1 VWILDAN
8 YHEDVLKI
16 SLFCRPHQLPGG
28 DVASF
33 ATAAQLA
40 DEAGLYMIHFGEHLL
55 TGGHTSKY
63 PFGEW
68 THGPQTPWLDP
79 LVALATAASVTSNIQ
94 LSTGI
99 LLAPLR
105 SGPMLAKQL
114 ATLDVLSGGRLQP
127 GLGVGW
133 QREEFDASGIP
144 WSSRYSLLDE
154 NVRMCR
160 TLWGEQPATI
170 TIPSGPTERV
180 TALPAPIQEH
190 MPLLLGLAPTSR
202 NIQRIVEYGDGWCP
216 VRLTPDQLADG
227 VRRIRSA
234 FAVAGRDPDSLIV
247 RAQAPLSLTED
258 GRINVPATLSVSAAY
273 EAAGA
278 TILAVGP
285 TVGCKL
291 MDDVKVLVE
300 ELAAASA

>member
-1 VWILDAN
+1 
-8 YHEDVLKI
+8 VLKI

-28 DVASF
+28 DVTAF
-33 ATAAQLA
+33 AEAAQLA

-55 TGGHTSKY
+55 TGDNTDLY

-68 THGPQTPWLDP
+68 THGSDTPWLDP
-79 LVALATAASVTSNIQ
+79 LVTLATAAGVTTNIQ
-94 LSTGI
+94 LSTGV

-133 QREEFDASGIP
+133 QREEFDASGIS
-144 WSSRYSLLDE
+144 WESRYSRLDE

-160 TLWGEQPATI
+160 ALWGQQPATI
-170 TIPSGPTERV
+170 TTPGGASERL
-180 TALPAPIQEH
+180 TALPPPVQERI
-190 MPLLLGLAPTSR
+190 PLLLGLAPTPL
-202 NIQRIVEYGDGWCP
+202 NIARIVEYGDGWCP

-227 VRRIRSA
+227 VRKIRSA
-234 FAVAGRDPDSLIV
+234 FGDAGRDPGSLIV
-247 RAQAPLSLTED
+247 RTQAPLRLTGD
-258 GRINVPATLSVSAAY
+258 GRIDVPATLSISDAY

-285 TVGCKL
+285 TLGCKT
-291 MDDVKVLVE
+291 MADVKALVA
-300 ELAAASA
+300 ELAAATS

>member
-1 VWILDAN
+1 
-8 YHEDVLKI
+8 VLKI

-33 ATAAQLA
+33 AAAAQLA
-40 DEAGLYMIHFGEHLL
+40 DKAGLYMIHFGEHLL
-55 TGGHTSKY
+55 TGDNTNRY

-68 THGPQTPWLDP
+68 THASDTPWLDP
-79 LVALATAASVTSNIQ
+79 LVTLATAASVTTNIQ
-94 LSTGI
+94 LSTGV

-133 QREEFDASGIP
+133 QEEEFDASGIS
-144 WSSRYSLLDE
+144 WDSRYSLLDE

-160 TLWGEQPATI
+160 ALWGEQPATI
-170 TIPSGPTERV
+170 TTPDGAAVRL
-180 TALPAPIQEH
+180 TALPTPVQERI
-190 MPLLLGLAPTSR
+190 PLLLGLAPTPR

-216 VRLTPDQLADG
+216 VRLTPDQLGDG
-227 VRRIRSA
+227 VRKIRNA
-234 FAVAGRDPDSLIV
+234 FTAAGRDPESLIV
-247 RAQAPLSLTED
+247 RTQAPLRLTED
-258 GRINVPATLSVSAAY
+258 GRVDVPATLSIAGAY

-285 TVGCKL
+285 TLGCKT
-291 MDDVKVLVE
+291 MADVDALVK
-300 ELAAASA
+300 ELAAASS